1 MTTSTD
7 AELDALGDRLRWHK
21 EHALTGKMVLANPDG
36 PQAADAITAL
46 RAELA
51 AERAK
56 VETMLTA
63 LQTLRDLMCEAIED
77 ADGNSGCGQCENDCT
92 GCIAHAAITA
102 TKGAT
107 K

>member
-1 MTTSTD
+1 MTTPTD
-7 AELDALGDRLRWHK
+7 AELGQMVNDLVHTGDISMLYRM
-21 EHALTGKMVLANPDG
+21 EI
-36 PQAADAITAL
+36 ADAITAL

-56 VETMLTA
+56 VAAMQECLERIAGYRGEYNMPFPEQFKEYASFAVITA
-63 LQTLRDLMCEAIED
+63 RE
-77 ADGNSGCGQCENDCT
+77 
-92 GCIAHAAITA
+92 AITA